1 MRGYRYVELCS
12 VYGGIQQRWVVVE
25 SKARKEADLKQ
36 LQKRLGKAFIKQTA
50 VLDTLGKLTFECH
63 ADALAAAQD
72 FGKRLKYHTLDDIE
86 IHKKPHYS
94 KAGRPSKGAVITHY
108 TYTIEAA
115 LTLNQAIVERH

>member
-72 FGKRLKYHTLDDIE
+72 FGKRLNITPLTILKFTKNHITQRLDDRARERLSLTTPIQL
-86 IHKKPHYS
+86 KP
-94 KAGRPSKGAVITHY
+94 P
-108 TYTIEAA
+108 
-115 LTLNQAIVERH
+115 